1 MGRCAVGNGLLGFF
15 HVVTC
20 AGDVVCVHVC
30 VQHKLEVETQLT
42 YKTHVP
48 LGLSSMSLFIEV
60 NDQTQNEERSR
71 QTHDDCRLTCS
82 ITGSIRMASLAT
94 MSANR

>member
-1 MGRCAVGNGLLGFF
+1 MGRWAVGNGLLGFF

-48 LGLSSMSLFIEV
+48 LSLSLMSLI
-60 NDQTQNEERSR
+60 
-71 QTHDDCRLTCS
+71 
-82 ITGSIRMASLAT
+82 
-94 MSANR
+94 MSTIKHELKKEADKLMMIAV